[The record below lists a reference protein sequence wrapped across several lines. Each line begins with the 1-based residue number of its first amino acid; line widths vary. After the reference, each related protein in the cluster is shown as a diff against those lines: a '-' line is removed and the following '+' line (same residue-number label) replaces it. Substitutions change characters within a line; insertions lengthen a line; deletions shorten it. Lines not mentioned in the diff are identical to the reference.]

1 MARQV
6 LQPQQILVDPQQIS
20 VDDFNNQSFTWEH
33 INDPLKTKVVNLMK
47 LIMPISC
54 YIKRKI
60 GDKTIT
66 NGAIL
71 GGVHGAYRNHPE
83 YKDPERRYW
92 RIDTS
97 TYNKF
102 ITDES
107 EAQESEIV
115 FDCLETGEEFI
126 IKQGTLM
133 ERSEEHS
140 FKCITYITDDWKLVH
155 TLNEHLNK
163 YVDNRNKYT
172 KYLCRNKK
180 NLSFR
185 NLPRFMLLNPDG
197 GKKCICWWDK
207 NHGIY
212 KPGEFIITIRRRVSY
227 DICPEHHSV

>member
-1 MARQV
+1 MEQ
-6 LQPQQILVDPQQIS
+6 PQQIS
-20 VDDFNNQSFTWEH
+20 VDEFNVQSFTCEH
-33 INDPLKTKVVNLMK
+33 IDDQLKTKVVNLLKDM
-47 LIMPISC
+47 ITISC
-54 YIKRKI
+54 YIRRKI

-71 GGVHGAYRNHPE
+71 GGIHGAYRNHPE

-102 ITDES
+102 ITNES
-107 EAQESEIV
+107 EAQASEIV

-126 IKQGTLM
+126 IKQGTLTDGDEGDEYD
-133 ERSEEHS
+133 ERENLKSV
-140 FKCITYITDDWKLVH
+140 TYITDNRSLVFKIRKC
-155 TLNEHLNK
+155 LSAYRKKRNEYRN
-163 YVDNRNKYT
+163 DNVRNRKD
-172 KYLCRNKK
+172 
-180 NLSFR
+180 LSFE
-185 NLPRFMLLNPDG
+185 NLPRFMLSNPNG

-212 KPGEFIITIRRRVSY
+212 KPGEFIITIRRCVSY